1 MPDWLEWGQR
11 VLLTGQQST
20 ALDAKGRLAIPARFR
35 TLLEESC
42 QGQLVI
48 TVNHDRESLLLY
60 PKHEYEQRA
69 QVINKLSDFDPLER
83 RLKLMF
89 IGHAFDL
96 EMDANARVLVPA
108 RLREIVGITRDVVL
122 VGQHHKLEV
131 WDEAAWTSKLDSL
144 FSIGPEAV
152 LSEKLKS
159 LSL

>member
-1 MPDWLEWGQR
+1 

-35 TLLEESC
+35 SLLKESC
-42 QGQLVI
+42 DGQLMI
-48 TVNHDRESLLLY
+48 TANHDKECLLIY

-89 IGHAFDL
+89 IGYAFDL
-96 EMDANARVLVPA
+96 EMDDNSRVLIPQT
-108 RLREIVGITRDVVL
+108 LRSLVGIERDVVL
-122 VGQHHKLEV
+122 VGQHHKLEL
-131 WDEAAWTSKLDSL
+131 WDEGAWTRKLDSL
-144 FSIGPEAV
+144 FNIGSEIGV
-152 LSEKLKS
+152 SEKLKG

>member
-1 MPDWLEWGQR
+1 M
-11 VLLTGQQST
+11 LLTGQQTT

-60 PKHEYEQRA
+60 PRHEYEQRA
-69 QVINKLSDFDPLER
+69 QIINKLSDFEPLER

-96 EMDANARVLVPA
+96 EMDSSARVLVPP
-108 RLREIVGITRDVVL
+108 RLREIVGMDRNVVL
-122 VGQHHKLEV
+122 VGQHHKLEL
-131 WDEAAWTSKLDSL
+131 WDETAWTRKMDSL
-144 FSIGPEAV
+144 FTIGSEMSM
-152 LSEKLKS
+152 SEKLKN
-159 LSL
+159 LAL